1 MSKKNKG
8 NQPTGMQ
15 QSVLHQLR
23 LEMDRADEYCQQII
37 QPVNQHF
44 TEKWDPNCMAPKA
57 EQVTFAL
64 SRNGGNITLKARAII
79 QFDGWKKCYVGKVS
93 KPFAWDQSRTAEE
106 LEKQIRAILP
116 QLLQCAG
123 GQMTAGLPSE
133 KTIQLW
139 TSRKTPGKVLM
150 VLVHQIYRVEE
161 GRPAEKQRQLEVL
174 DSLNTTEMAVLRY
187 VTQKGET
194 SISAAAS
201 ALADQVCT
209 TKAYNGACLERL
221 KK

>member
-1 MSKKNKG
+1 MYHGSDLERLVMK
-8 NQPTGMQ
+8 QLLDEESETGKYRALITQ
-15 QSVLHQLR
+15 R
-23 LEMDRADEYCQQII
+23 IDRFFA
-37 QPVNQHF
+37 
-44 TEKWDPNCMAPKA
+44 EKWDPNCVP
-57 EQVTFAL
+57 EVL
-64 SRNGGNITLKARAII
+64 SVKFDLYREGGFVVLRVNTDAQSAY
-79 QFDGWKKCYVGKVS
+79 WKTEYWGRSEVR
-93 KPFAWDQSRTAEE
+93 FAWSDYRTAEE
-106 LEKQIRAILP
+106 LKAQIRAILP